1 MNESESVTEAAKA
14 VQEVA
19 KTTGK
24 AIEVSEKFGG
34 FISKFV
40 TGSLEQAVGI
50 FEDKL
55 KYMRWE
61 RQVRYM
67 QRVEQLARDVGLSSP
82 TRVIPLKL
90 AIPLL
95 EAASLEDDDLLQDL
109 WVRLLVNAVDERSHI
124 NLQRS
129 YIEILRQL
137 TSLEAKLLQMIYS
150 LPYEQTLHAGIVTG
164 GLPTHVVAHEDD
176 GRDHDPMEP
185 SIEVKLALA
194 NLARL
199 GFVVVQK
206 SWGGGE
212 IFKKVNPTLLGMSF
226 VQACTM
232 SSVS

>member
-1 MNESESVTEAAKA
+1 MNENESVTETARA
-14 VQEVA
+14 VQEIA
-19 KTTGK
+19 KTTGR
-24 AIEVSEKFGG
+24 AIEASEKFGG

-40 TGSLEQAVGI
+40 TGSLEQGMGI

-67 QRVEQLARDVGLSSP
+67 QKVEQLARDVGLSSP

-109 WVRLLVNAVDERSHI
+109 WVRLLVNAVDERTHI

-129 YIEILRQL
+129 YIEILGQL
-137 TSLEAKLLQMIYS
+137 TPLEARLLQKIYS

-164 GLPTHVVAHEDD
+164 GLPAHALSHEDD
-176 GRDHDPMEP
+176 GKDHDLQEP

-199 GFVVVQK
+199 GCIVVQK

-232 SSVS
+232 ASVN